1 MKSRF
6 IASAVMAV
14 TVLAAGAAQARPGY
28 MIDPSS
34 IHTGPGFDYERLAR
48 VPENARVE
56 VHTCTASYDW
66 CQVSWRGVRGWME
79 GEEIE
84 VRHAGRMV
92 SLQEFGPRTGVP
104 SYASRYEDEE
114 DDEDADG
121 PPRLAW
127 DDQDFDR
134 DGIPNDVDRDR
145 DGDGIRND
153 DDRYPGD
160 PRRD

>member
-1 MKSRF
+1 
-6 IASAVMAV
+6 V
-14 TVLAAGAAQARPGY
+14 AGAAQARPGY

-34 IHTGPGFDYERLAR
+34 IHTGPGFDYDRLAR
-48 VPENARVE
+48 GPADAGVE

-66 CQVSWRGVRGWME
+66 CQVSWRGVRGWMD

-84 VRHAGRMV
+84 VRHSGRMV
-92 SLQEFGPRTGVP
+92 SLHDFGPRTGVP
-104 SYASRYEDEE
+104 SFASRVEDTE
-114 DDEDADG
+114 DDFG

-134 DGIPNDVDRDR
+134 DGIPNSVDRDR